1 MKTDR
6 RGSYSPL
13 TSLHRLEFILQHK
26 SDALLRDGLGVGFG
40 QIQIMQAL
48 HPSSLTT
55 QRSLAQKLHQT
66 EANIS
71 RQLRLLKK
79 KGLVSI
85 NKGKKDK
92 RRRDVALTAQGSK
105 TYAKAERILAAQH
118 RELLKLLNEGEIRAF
133 DRAVSHLLKII

>member
-1 MKTDR
+1 MKSSK

-26 SDALLRDGLGVGFG
+26 SDTLLRGGLGVGFG

-48 HPSSLTT
+48 HRSSLTT
-55 QRSLAQKLHQT
+55 QRALAQTLHQT

-92 RRRDVALTAQGSK
+92 RQRDVALTANGSR
-105 TYAKAERILAAQH
+105 TYAKAERILSAQH
-118 RELLKLLNEGEIRAF
+118 KELLKLLDDREMKAF